1 MNGNAS
7 LVVRWQK
14 QNDYLVVRIYRDL
27 VGDWV
32 VTQCWGNN
40 RGSSTYT
47 HTLASS
53 YSDALELLREIG
65 REQRQRGFRRK
76 QCREEQLGF
85 DFS

>member
-14 QNDYLVVRIYRDL
+14 HNDYLVVRIYRDL

-32 VTQCWGNN
+32 VTQCWGSNQ
-40 RGSSTYT
+40 GSSSYS
-47 HTLASS
+47 HTLVDS

-76 QCREEQLGF
+76 QGREEQLGF

>member
-1 MNGNAS
+1 M
-7 LVVRWQK
+7 RWQK
-14 QNDYLVVRIYRDL
+14 NNDYLVVRIYRDL

-32 VTQCWGNN
+32 VTQCWG
-40 RGSSTYT
+40 SSGEPGAYS
-47 HTLASS
+47 HTLVDS

-76 QCREEQLGF
+76 QSREEQLGF

>member
-1 MNGNAS
+1 M
-7 LVVRWQK
+7 VVRWQK
-14 QNDYLVVRIYRDL
+14 KNDYLVVRIYRDL

-40 RGSSTYT
+40 QGSSSFN
-47 HTLASS
+47 HTLVNS

-65 REQRQRGFRRK
+65 REQRQLGFRRK
-76 QCREEQLGF
+76 QGREEQLGF